1 MAVNKLGPERWQSSL
16 TGQTYTSEQAARHY
30 DTLEAQSIRAGQ
42 DPGEAILSKLS
53 TEELKSVTESMIR
66 RADEAASRPDGVA
79 SITEWLANTPA
90 YIDEGL
96 AGAQNSGAL
105 KAHLRSQGLFP
116 PYSSSQ
122 LHKAYSNLVE
132 LGVLHLKPG
141 VDAKVDSF
149 DEAAAYR
156 LPLSELKRRA
166 GGNDGGF

>member
-1 MAVNKLGPERWQSSL
+1 MAVKKQGPERYLSTL
-16 TGQTYTSEQAARHY
+16 TGHVYDSAQAAKHY
-30 DTLEAQSIRAGQ
+30 DDLEARSINAGQ
-42 DPGEAILSKLS
+42 DEGEKILSKLT
-53 TEELKSVTESMIR
+53 TEQVKSLTESMIK
-66 RADEAASRPDGVA
+66 RADEAANRPNGEA

-122 LHKAYSNLVE
+122 LHKAYSDLVE
-132 LGVLHLKPG
+132 LGVLHLKSG

-149 DEAAAYR
+149 DEAAAYN
-156 LPLSELKRRA
+156 LPLDELKRRV
-166 GGNDGGF
+166 GGNGGF